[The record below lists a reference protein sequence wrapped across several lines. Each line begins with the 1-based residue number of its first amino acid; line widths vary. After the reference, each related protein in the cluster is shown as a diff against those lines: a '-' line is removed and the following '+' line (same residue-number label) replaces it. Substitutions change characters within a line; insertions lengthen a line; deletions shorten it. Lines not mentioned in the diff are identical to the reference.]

1 MQAHCHQT
9 TSQPKNDLPAC
20 VIISSK
26 ALCAGGDAF
35 NHPFLYL
42 LLRIHVCKCWF
53 HCYHMTISALFSL
66 SPVKDPCLQVL
77 ISLSLIG
84 NNHILFSISCSAS
97 MSVAFMH
104 THCHW
109 TTSESREI
117 WPNSQRPITIM
128 QNISLRTTG
137 PSPLGNKSLTTGCT
151 DTGPRFQETSQPK
164 DSRPHLYRPIAIR
177 QQVSLRKSGRTHTGP
192 SPFGN
197 KTV

>member
-1 MQAHCHQT
+1 MRKVYYTTPVALMQAHRHQATRQSEDSRPHSYRLNKLKT
-9 TSQPKNDLPAC
+9 TYRHVVA
-20 VIISSK
+20 
-26 ALCAGGDAF
+26 
-35 NHPFLYL
+35 L
-42 LLRIHVCKCWF
+42 LLYDNIF
-53 HCYHMTISALFSL
+53 FFSL
-66 SPVKDPCLQVL
+66 SLVKDPCLQVL

-84 NNHILFSISCSAS
+84 NNHFLFSISCSAS

-164 DSRPHLYRPIAIR
+164 DSRPHLYRSIAIR